1 MRRLAE
7 RLGLTNE
14 LLNTLIN
21 EYTKDKHT
29 THSEAEQYI
38 CKKYVENSIVQMQKD
53 IDTLKKAVN
62 ELCLMTNK

>member
-21 EYTKDKHT
+21 EYTKDKNT
-29 THSEAEQYI
+29 THSEAEQ
-38 CKKYVENSIVQMQKD
+38 
-53 IDTLKKAVN
+53 
-62 ELCLMTNK
+62 

>member
-14 LLNTLIN
+14 QLSILVD

-53 IDTLKKAVN
+53 IHTLKEAVS
-62 ELCLMTNK
+62 ELCLITNK